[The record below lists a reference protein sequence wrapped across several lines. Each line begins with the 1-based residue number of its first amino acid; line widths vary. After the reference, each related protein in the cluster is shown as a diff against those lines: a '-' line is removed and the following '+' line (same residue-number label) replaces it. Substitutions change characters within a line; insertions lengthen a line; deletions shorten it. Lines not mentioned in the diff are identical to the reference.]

1 MVVVVVVVVVD
12 VRQMVCGGCRR
23 GALRDGGQEVSRC
36 LAWIDFLGSKSDFE
50 DLENLSHMRGI

>member
-1 MVVVVVVVVVD
+1 M
-12 VRQMVCGGCRR
+12 
-23 GALRDGGQEVSRC
+23 RDGGQDVSRILRC